1 MVLELDVTV
10 DDNQCIISA
19 LIRAYTWSI
28 SQNFTNK
35 KAVNIILRTF
45 AVIVYLV
52 NISHPFALFLS
63 LGISHIKGSV
73 STIHIEWIYKWS
85 IQCKLICIYDG
96 KLVPWYEN
104 EWFRIDACTWKAYI
118 WPSFILPTN
127 LSTGYKFRHLWCKS
141 I

>member
-19 LIRAYTWSI
+19 LIRAFHKI
-28 SQNFTNK
+28 SLTEN
-35 KAVNIILRTF
+35 AVNIILRTF

-73 STIHIEWIYKWS
+73 STIHIE
-85 IQCKLICIYDG
+85 
-96 KLVPWYEN
+96 
-104 EWFRIDACTWKAYI
+104 
-118 WPSFILPTN
+118 
-127 LSTGYKFRHLWCKS
+127 
-141 I
+141 